1 MINMEI
7 QGNKENTR
15 KQVKAENTKENE
27 NEEEK
32 TNIVRLR

>member
-27 NEEEK
+27 EEK
-32 TNIVRLR
+32 TKKIVRLR